1 MNEEQILQLWKKGY
15 SKHKVAQIYR
25 QSYNEQIKLAR
36 LEVRNRYSGRLIS
49 SYEALATVERVILKQ
64 ILVEKQK

>member
-25 QSYNEQIKLAR
+25 QSYNGQIKLAR

-49 SYEALATVERVILKQ
+49 SYEA
-64 ILVEKQK
+64 